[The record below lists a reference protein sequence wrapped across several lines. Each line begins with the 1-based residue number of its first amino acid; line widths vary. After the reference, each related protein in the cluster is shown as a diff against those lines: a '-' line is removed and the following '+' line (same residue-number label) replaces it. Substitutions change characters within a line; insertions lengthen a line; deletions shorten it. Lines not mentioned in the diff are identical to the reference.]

1 MNVGSV
7 EIYLKDSSFKHFKS
21 LPKLNHH
28 HHASLLKSSIK
39 QVVCF
44 GAWTKIT
51 TRSKKTKMI
60 LEMPKY

>member
-7 EIYLKDSSFKHFKS
+7 EIYLKDTSFKHFKS

-44 GAWTKIT
+44 VAW
-51 TRSKKTKMI
+51 SLGPNLQQEAKKQK
-60 LEMPKY
+60 